1 MIKAAKHT
9 VELDEHLKDVVGALH
24 GAVNRAMPRAGDAA
38 VVDPTLR
45 DLKEMLD
52 EVMAGNVSEWVN

>member
-1 MIKAAKHT
+1 MAKAAKHT
-9 VELDEHLKDVVGALH
+9 VELDEHLKDMVGALH
-24 GAVNRAMPRAGDAA
+24 GAVNRAMPHADDDAVA
-38 VVDPTLR
+38 DRTLR